1 MGELKGDN
9 RKFAAANSYINHMM
23 KSPRAK
29 KYSGELDQETTEL
42 RKYIKLQGSVDIQK
56 FKVEVKT
63 KQMQAKIPKELI
75 SQVPS
80 PRGLNSNLRTI
91 DTSID
96 MKDANESQLQIETGD

>member
-1 MGELKGDN
+1 MGDLKGDN

-29 KYSGELDQETTEL
+29 KYSGELDQGTTEL

-56 FKVEVKT
+56 FKNEVKT
-63 KQMQAKIPKELI
+63 KQMQAKIPKEMI

-80 PRGLNSNLRTI
+80 PKGITSGLRSI
-91 DTSID
+91 DTSFD
-96 MKDANESQLQIETGD
+96 MKDVDESQIEIED